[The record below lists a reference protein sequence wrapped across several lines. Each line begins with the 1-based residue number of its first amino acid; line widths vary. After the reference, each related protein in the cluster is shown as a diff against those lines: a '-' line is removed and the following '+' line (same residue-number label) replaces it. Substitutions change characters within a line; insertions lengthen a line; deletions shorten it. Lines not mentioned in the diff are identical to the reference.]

1 MCFISDASECPAF
14 FDSLGGVLESASS
27 GDSIATLEGCDCE
40 EQPDLN
46 PNGVLLLVFIM
57 HWAWVAAGML
67 LNSTEDM
74 VRQWKEDFEDL
85 LNPWQSQWT
94 TRKTHTLLW
103 LSNAFEL
110 AKKLCGG
117 GTLG

>member
-1 MCFISDASECPAF
+1 MCFISHASECPAF
-14 FDSLGGVLESASS
+14 FDSLGGALGSASS
-27 GDSIATLEGCDCE
+27 GDSNATLEGCDWE

-57 HWAWVAAGML
+57 HRAWDASGMV

-85 LNPWQSQWT
+85 LNPTDTPVVGAESVDDEEDS
-94 TRKTHTLLW
+94 HIV
-103 LSNAFEL
+103 AE
-110 AKKLCGG
+110 
-117 GTLG
+117 